1 MATQSNEDFAE
12 FLRLLSDAGVR
23 FVVIGGQAIIF
34 HGRVRAT
41 LDLDVLVAP
50 TRANAARIARVVEKF
65 AAPFVAAYDF
75 AKPDTGLRIG
85 PDAGL
90 HIDVTN
96 SIDGVD
102 DFEAVWRRARPGRFL
117 GAEVRFLSAEDM
129 LATKRAA
136 NRAKDKADIAFLKRL
151 VGTKT
156 PPRQKKRAKRRR

>member
-1 MATQSNEDFAE
+1 MATQSNEDIAE

-50 TRANAARIARVVEKF
+50 TRANAAKVAHVVSEF
-65 AAPFVAAYDF
+65 AAPFVEPYDF
-75 AKPDTGLRIG
+75 TKPDTGVRIG

-96 SIDGVD
+96 SIDGID
-102 DFEAVWRRARPGRFL
+102 DFDAVWRRARPGRFL
-117 GAEVRFLSAEDM
+117 GVDVRFMSAEDM
-129 LATKRAA
+129 LSTKRAA

-151 VGTKT
+151 VGE
-156 PPRQKKRAKRRR
+156 PPPSKKRSRRRR